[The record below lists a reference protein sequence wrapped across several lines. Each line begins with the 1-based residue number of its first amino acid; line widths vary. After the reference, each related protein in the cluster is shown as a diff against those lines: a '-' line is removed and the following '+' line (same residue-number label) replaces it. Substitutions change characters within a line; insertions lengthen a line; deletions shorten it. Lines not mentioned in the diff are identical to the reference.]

1 MSLKFPLV
9 LAVAVACFGCE
20 SVEATRIWVVN
31 IDRAP
36 APPPEKGPPISRTA
50 SRDRRLLP
58 GQIGGIFGAYVLA
71 VVIIGAALLIVGRR
85 LRRSAQ
91 TSSSTL
97 DVEMVKPVVSKA
109 FDPSPIS
116 PDAKRK
122 MWPSPKVSMKDFT
135 WPSPKKE
142 RAPSTQGSI
151 VTFDEQVIEDDKAH
165 RQREM
170 ERLYAAVMEQD
181 ATQPPV
187 TFDPTKQP
195 TAEKQSS
202 DHSSPTKP
210 QPPRMKNLSPRPSA
224 LKLGRP
230 GSPLSNQPRSPLGNQ
245 PKSPLSKHSR
255 ASSITSFASKRRG
268 IRGIQISSP
277 VASPKYSQYG
287 EGSDEEPLTPRFYEP
302 GPAPSPPERSP
313 SLEEEDLD
321 DDVEKPMPRISPRRK
336 QSAPSTTTLPLR
348 SPTGTGSKPIPRVT
362 KTTILERPAE
372 RDLGMRTGV
381 PMTPYS
387 PYMPFTPITPVTP
400 RLISRQERKQKQKE
414 EGKRVAFAED
424 KVKEDGELWAS
435 GY

>member
-1 MSLKFPLV
+1 MSFKSSLT
-9 LAVAVACFGCE
+9 LAFAVVCSGSRTVAA
-20 SVEATRIWVVN
+20 SSIWVVE

-36 APPPEKGPPISRTA
+36 APPPEEGPPISRTA
-50 SRDRRLLP
+50 SRDRGLLP

-71 VVIIGAALLIVGRR
+71 VIVIGAALLVVGRR

-91 TSSSTL
+91 TSPSTL
-97 DVEMVKPVVSKA
+97 DVEMVKPALPKA

-116 PDAKRK
+116 PDVKRK
-122 MWPSPKVSMKDFT
+122 MWPSPKASMKDFT

-142 RAPSTQGSI
+142 RAPSTQGSVI
-151 VTFDEQVIEDDKAH
+151 TFDEQVIEGDKAH

-187 TFDPTKQP
+187 TFDPM
-195 TAEKQSS
+195 KQSTAP
-202 DHSSPTKP
+202 SSPIKA
-210 QPPRMKNLSPRPSA
+210 QPPHMKTLSPRPSA
-224 LKLGRP
+224 LKIGRP
-230 GSPLSNQPRSPLGNQ
+230 SSPLSNQPRSPLGNQ

-277 VASPKYSQYG
+277 MASPKYSQYG
-287 EGSDEEPLTPRFYEP
+287 QGSDEEPLTPRFYEP
-302 GPAPSPPERSP
+302 GPPPSPPERSP
-313 SLEEEDLD
+313 SLEEENLEAA
-321 DDVEKPMPRISPRRK
+321 VEKPMPRPSPQRK
-336 QSAPSTTTLPLR
+336 QSAPITTTLPLR
-348 SPTGTGSKPIPRVT
+348 SPTGMSDKAIPRIT
-362 KTTILERPAE
+362 KTTILERPVE

-400 RLISRQERKQKQKE
+400 RLVSRQERKQKEKE

-424 KVKEDGELWAS
+424 KVKEEGELWSS

>member
-1 MSLKFPLV
+1 MSFKSPLA
-9 LAVAVACFGCE
+9 LAFAVVCFGSE
-20 SVEATRIWVVN
+20 TVAASTIWVVD

-36 APPPEKGPPISRTA
+36 APPPEKGPPLSRGA
-50 SRDRRLLP
+50 SRDRGLLP
-58 GQIGGIFGAYVLA
+58 GQIGGIFGAYILA
-71 VVIIGAALLIVGRR
+71 VIIIGAALLIVGRR

-91 TSSSTL
+91 TSPSTL
-97 DVEMVKPVVSKA
+97 DVEMVKPVIPKA

-142 RAPSTQGSI
+142 RAPSTQGSV

-181 ATQPPV
+181 NIHPPV
-187 TFDPTKQP
+187 SFDPSKQP
-195 TAEKQSS
+195 TADKQLPAPP
-202 DHSSPTKP
+202 SPAKA
-210 QPPRMKNLSPRPSA
+210 QPPRMKTLSPRPSA
-224 LKLGRP
+224 LKIVRP
-230 GSPLSNQPRSPLGNQ
+230 DSPLSNQPRSPLGHQ

-255 ASSITSFASKRRG
+255 ASSIASFASKRRG
-268 IRGIQISSP
+268 IRGIQISNP
-277 VASPKYSQYG
+277 IASPKYSQYG

-313 SLEEEDLD
+313 SLEEEDLND
-321 DDVEKPMPRISPRRK
+321 DIEKPMPRPSPQRK

-348 SPTGTGSKPIPRVT
+348 SPTGMGGRPVPRVT

-400 RLISRQERKQKQKE
+400 RLVSRQERKQKEKE

-424 KVKEDGELWAS
+424 KVKEEGELWAS